1 MLGLQS
7 EPRREQCDGGR
18 AAGNARATRAK
29 SEASIMYRPGTGP
42 LILCVSA
49 LLLLASCGE
58 QGGQGSARSTATA
71 AAERPAATRLTQRE
85 VEAPQ
90 VFQKSEAA
98 LWDGRP
104 SLGGVWVAHPDV
116 ADPERVLIR
125 NEATGE
131 TVVGALFRRE
141 RDNPGPR
148 FQVSSDAAAAL
159 GLMAGAPTKLSVT
172 ALRREE
178 APADAEPEAEERAVA
193 AADTPAASTGEETPE
208 RGGFFAFLR
217 GGEDG
222 AAGEPDAE
230 APQPADSAV
239 DPSEIA
245 EVDVAAT
252 PASEPSGEAQD
263 GPARRGFLFGL
274 FNREGSDR
282 AARAE
287 EAAAGGAED
296 GDVATTALPEA
307 APDSRAALE
316 RGLVQIGIFSIEGN
330 ADRTAEMMREN
341 GLTPTVYE
349 HASAGKSYWRVVVGP
364 ATTRDERDRLQARA
378 RSLGFTDAFP
388 VSR

>member
-1 MLGLQS
+1 
-7 EPRREQCDGGR
+7 
-18 AAGNARATRAK
+18 
-29 SEASIMYRPGTGP
+29 MYRPGTGP
-42 LILCVSA
+42 LILCA
-49 LLLLASCGE
+49 LAPLLFAACSEEGRL
-58 QGGQGSARSTATA
+58 GSTHSTATA

-90 VFQKSEAA
+90 VFQKSEAG

-287 EAAAGGAED
+287 DAAAGGAED

-307 APDSRAALE
+307 APHSREALE

-341 GLTPTVYE
+341 GLAPTVYE
-349 HASAGKSYWRVVVGP
+349 HASAGRSYWRVVVGP
-364 ATTRDERDRLQARA
+364 ATTRAERDRLEARA